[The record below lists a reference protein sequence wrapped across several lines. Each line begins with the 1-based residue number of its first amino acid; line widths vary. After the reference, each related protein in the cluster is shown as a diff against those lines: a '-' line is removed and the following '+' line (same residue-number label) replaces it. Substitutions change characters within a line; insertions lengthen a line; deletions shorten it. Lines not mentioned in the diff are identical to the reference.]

1 MPVTSALLTQKIMNS
16 NQSGRLRS
24 PQPSTSE
31 VNMTDNFNIE
41 SSVDILDACLHI
53 NKVLKDSDSLKT
65 TYSSILLSKV
75 VIAYVKGEVFEEAQA
90 IEETTPEPEPET
102 TKKLG
107 VSLIK
112 LGRAETLLRSGWKSK
127 IQIANHLSITTDT
140 VKTKVLPNLRRR
152 CNIER
157 ERFGV
162 TGKYKYR
169 IASLTAYK

>member
-1 MPVTSALLTQKIMNS
+1 MPVTSALLTQKRMNS
-16 NQSGRLRS
+16 KQSGRLRS

-75 VIAYVKGEVFEEAQA
+75 VVAYVKGEVFEEAQVT
-90 IEETTPEPEPET
+90 EDPEPKTEQS
-102 TKKLG
+102 KKLG
-107 VSLIK
+107 VSLMT
-112 LGRAETLLRSGWKSK
+112 LSRAETLLRSGWKSK

-140 VKTKVLPNLRRR
+140 VKTRVLPNLRRLH
-152 CNIER
+152 NVER
-157 ERFGV
+157 DRFGV

>member
-1 MPVTSALLTQKIMNS
+1 
-16 NQSGRLRS
+16 
-24 PQPSTSE
+24 
-31 VNMTDNFNIE
+31 MTDNFNIE

-75 VIAYVKGEVFEEAQA
+75 VLAYVKGEVFEEAQVT
-90 IEETTPEPEPET
+90 EDPELKTEQS
-102 TKKLG
+102 KKLG
-107 VSLIK
+107 VSLMT
-112 LGRAETLLRSGWKSK
+112 LSRAETLLRSGWKSK

-152 CNIER
+152 HNVER
-157 ERFGV
+157 ERFGA

>member
-1 MPVTSALLTQKIMNS
+1 
-16 NQSGRLRS
+16 
-24 PQPSTSE
+24 
-31 VNMTDNFNIE
+31 MTDNYYNIE
-41 SSVDILDACLHI
+41 SKADILSAAI
-53 NKVLKDSDSLKT
+53 RMNKLGIDSDSLRT
-65 TYSSILLSKV
+65 LHAANIIAQV
-75 VIAYVKGEVFEEAQA
+75 VLAYVKGEVFEEAQVT
-90 IEETTPEPEPET
+90 EDPEPKTEQS
-102 TKKLG
+102 KKLG
-107 VSLIK
+107 VSLIT
-112 LGRAETLLRSGWKSK
+112 LSRAETLLSSGWKSK

>member
-1 MPVTSALLTQKIMNS
+1 
-16 NQSGRLRS
+16 
-24 PQPSTSE
+24 
-31 VNMTDNFNIE
+31 MTDNFNIE

-75 VIAYVKGEVFEEAQA
+75 VIAYVKGEVFEEAQVT
-90 IEETTPEPEPET
+90 EDPELKTEQS
-102 TKKLG
+102 KKLG
-107 VSLIK
+107 VSLMT
-112 LGRAETLLRSGWKSK
+112 LSRAETLLRSGWKSK

-152 CNIER
+152 HNVER

>member
-1 MPVTSALLTQKIMNS
+1 
-16 NQSGRLRS
+16 
-24 PQPSTSE
+24 
-31 VNMTDNFNIE
+31 MTDNFNIE

-75 VIAYVKGEVFEEAQA
+75 VIAYVKGEVFEEAQVT
-90 IEETTPEPEPET
+90 EDPELKTEQS
-102 TKKLG
+102 KKLG
-107 VSLIK
+107 VSLMT
-112 LGRAETLLRSGWKSK
+112 LSRAETLLRSGWKSK

-140 VKTKVLPNLRRR
+140 VKVKVLPNLRRR
-152 CNIER
+152 HNVER
-157 ERFGV
+157 ERFGA

>member
-1 MPVTSALLTQKIMNS
+1 MNY
-16 NQSGRLRS
+16 
-24 PQPSTSE
+24 
-31 VNMTDNFNIE
+31 DIK

-75 VIAYVKGEVFEEAQA
+75 VLAYVKGEVFEEAQVT
-90 IEETTPEPEPET
+90 EDPELKTEQS
-102 TKKLG
+102 KKLG
-107 VSLIK
+107 VSLMT
-112 LGRAETLLRSGWKSK
+112 LSRAETLLRSGWKSK

-152 CNIER
+152 HNVER
-157 ERFGV
+157 ERFGA

>member
-1 MPVTSALLTQKIMNS
+1 MNY
-16 NQSGRLRS
+16 
-24 PQPSTSE
+24 
-31 VNMTDNFNIE
+31 DIK

-75 VIAYVKGEVFEEAQA
+75 VLAYVKGEVFEEAA
-90 IEETTPEPEPET
+90 KAEDTPP
-102 TKKLG
+102 KRLG
-107 VSLIK
+107 VSTRK
-112 LGRAETLLRSGWKSK
+112 LVMAEQFLRQGFKSRV
-127 IQIANHLSITTDT
+127 QIANHLSITTDT
-140 VKTKVLPNLRRR
+140 VKTKVLPNLRRLH
-152 CNIER
+152 NVER

>member
-1 MPVTSALLTQKIMNS
+1 
-16 NQSGRLRS
+16 
-24 PQPSTSE
+24 
-31 VNMTDNFNIE
+31 MTDNYYNIE
-41 SSVDILDACLHI
+41 SKADILSAAVRI
-53 NKVLKDSDSLKT
+53 NALANKSDSIT
-65 TYSSILLSKV
+65 TRDANIIVAKV
-75 VIAYVKGEVFEEAQA
+75 VLAYVKGEVFEEAQA

-107 VSLIK
+107 VSLMT
-112 LGRAETLLRSGWKSK
+112 LARAETLLRSGWKSK

-140 VKTKVLPNLRRR
+140 VKVKVLPNLRRR
-152 CNIER
+152 HNVER